1 MVLSFSMLFS
11 FSPASYNNVPKTFP
25 KTFFRNIEKFFK
37 VVCVMFAT
45 SALYFCILRALV
57 EKSVSRGAVVGCFF
71 ENPDS
76 IKTLKDEK
84 SFSDSK
90 WGSQKKLLW
99 SGIWGLAFLYRAIRD
114 S

>member
-1 MVLSFSMLFS
+1 
-11 FSPASYNNVPKTFP
+11 
-25 KTFFRNIEKFFK
+25 
-37 VVCVMFAT
+37 MFA
-45 SALYFCILRALV
+45 AGAFYFWTLRALV

-90 WGSQKKLLW
+90 WGSQKKLL
-99 SGIWGLAFLYRAIRD
+99 
-114 S
+114 

>member
-11 FSPASYNNVPKTFP
+11 FSPASYNNVPK
-25 KTFFRNIEKFFK
+25 NIFQNILKHIQKYFLK
-37 VVCVMFAT
+37 VVCTMFAT

-57 EKSVSRGAVVGCFF
+57 EKSVLRGAVVGCFF

-90 WGSQKKLLW
+90 WGSQKKLL
-99 SGIWGLAFLYRAIRD
+99 
-114 S
+114 